1 MQGHPH
7 WVALEMTELGPTK
20 GLHPSVKTDRPQR
33 QPLPET
39 TEHHQK
45 TSFQPGARPKV
56 ARNCPE
62 TKKILT
68 ADRLPTPQGELDP
81 LLGSPAPWQD
91 ATCPSEMTVQA
102 QGQPLLSTS
111 SFSRLPAKSTCP
123 TCCQHEHNL
132 LLQMEHRPRHTTQVL
147 PGCSFRLSS
156 SLASFTTSM
165 TKTFN
170 LSFALLPSGQAFQQ
184 KHLPLSIQ
192 PSL

>member
-1 MQGHPH
+1 MGRLGNDRAGTNEGAAPICHNRQTPKAAPSRNHKTTPKNNLP
-7 WVALEMTELGPTK
+7 ARGPTK
-20 GLHPSVKTDRPQR
+20 SGQKL
-33 QPLPET
+33 PL
-39 TEHHQK
+39 
-45 TSFQPGARPKV
+45 
-56 ARNCPE
+56 N
-62 TKKILT
+62 KKIIT
-68 ADRLPTPQGELDP
+68 ADRWPTPQGELDP
-81 LLGSPAPWQD
+81 VLGSPAPWQD

-132 LLQMEHRPRHTTQVL
+132 LLQMEHRPRHSTLVL

-184 KHLPLSIQ
+184 MHLSSQ